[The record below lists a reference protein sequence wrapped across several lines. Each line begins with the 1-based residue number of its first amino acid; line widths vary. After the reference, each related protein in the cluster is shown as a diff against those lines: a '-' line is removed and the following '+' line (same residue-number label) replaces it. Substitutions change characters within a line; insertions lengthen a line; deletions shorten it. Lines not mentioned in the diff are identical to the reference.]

1 MSSSEHERAL
11 LAIENISQA
20 LRAGTLTPGAIEGIC
35 RHAELFCAIGVG
47 CQDGDI
53 TAYELAEVVESRVR
67 VNAGSVAYR
76 YMQASGAATRDWGKA
91 RYLLPL
97 ENFMTPSDVE
107 CVFRGHVRF
116 THEQL
121 DQLAQIPYSEEVLKE
136 EGRHKGFLFPGHPD
150 INLDLLC
157 KLFAP
162 GIGAIASIK
171 EDDHAAYQKMVAAA
185 PRLGTDSLATRWYLV
200 RLQPEGSLNIATLDD
215 YLRTDQEM
223 AQNFRLPLAVEFA
236 TAVLL
241 QAKRP
246 HQNIAREYGR
256 TIDTNPILS
265 YGAWCSHG
273 YDWSLAA
280 KAGDTYSAGKHWL
293 VGPYW
298 ISNKKLYEGLNLCHE
313 DPTNQELTKRSRCA
327 NIFLVRKPDR

>member
-11 LAIENISQA
+11 LAIENVSQA

-35 RHAELFCAIGVG
+35 RHPELFCSIGVG
-47 CQDGDI
+47 CRDGSI
-53 TAYELAEVVESRVR
+53 TAYELADVESRTR
-67 VNAGSVAYR
+67 TDFGSIAFR
-76 YMQASGAATRDWGKA
+76 LMQANSAATRGWGKA
-91 RYLLPL
+91 RHLLPF

-107 CVFRGHVRF
+107 RVFRGHVRF

-121 DQLAQIPYSEEVLKE
+121 DQLASIPYSEEVLKE
-136 EGRHKGFLFPGHPD
+136 EQRHKGFLFPGHPD
-150 INLDLLC
+150 INLNLLC

-162 GIGAIASIK
+162 GIGAIANIK
-171 EDDHAAYQKMVAAA
+171 EDDHAAHQKMVAAA

-200 RLQPEGSLNIATLDD
+200 RLQPEWSLNIATLDD
-215 YLRTDQEM
+215 DLRTDQEM
-223 AQNFRLPLAVEFA
+223 AQNFRLPLAIEFA

-241 QAKRP
+241 QAKHL
-246 HQNIAREYGR
+246 HQNIAREHGR

-293 VGPYW
+293 VGPYR
-298 ISNKKLYEGLNLCHE
+298 ISNKKSYDGLELCHE
-313 DPTNQELTKRSRCA
+313 EPTSDELMKRSFYAR
-327 NIFLVRKPDR
+327 IFLVRKPDR